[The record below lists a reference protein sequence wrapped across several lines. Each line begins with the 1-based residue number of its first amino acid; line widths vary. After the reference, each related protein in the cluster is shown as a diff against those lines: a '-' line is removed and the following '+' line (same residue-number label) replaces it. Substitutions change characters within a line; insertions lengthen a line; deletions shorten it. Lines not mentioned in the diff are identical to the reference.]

1 MKVNVRNPMIK
12 YSIIVPVKNVND
24 YIVKHGP
31 GDYGVVK
38 TDIFAKTY
46 DKSKEGK

>member
-1 MKVNVRNPMIK
+1 
-12 YSIIVPVKNVND
+12 
-24 YIVKHGP
+24 VKHGP

-46 DKSKEGK
+46 HLPKKENNSQSL